1 MNQDQIQ
8 LVQDSFAQVKP
19 IADIAADLFYDRL
32 FTLDPGLRPLFK
44 SNLGEQKHNLMT
56 TLSFAVAGL
65 NKPERILPAVRQLGT
80 RHGGY
85 GVQAHHYQ
93 TVGAAL
99 LWTLAQG
106 LGEQF
111 TPDVEEAWT
120 AVYTLLAQTMQ
131 EGTLEPVAF
140 A

>member
-1 MNQDQIQ
+1 MNKKQIQ
-8 LVQDSFAQVKP
+8 LVQESFEQVKP
-19 IADIAADLFYDRL
+19 IAGVAADLFYDRL
-32 FTLDPGLRPLFK
+32 FELDANLRPLFK
-44 SNLGEQKHNLMT
+44 SDLSEQKHSLMT

-65 NKPERILPAVRQLGT
+65 NRPDTILSAVRQLGA
-80 RHGGY
+80 RHTGY

-131 EGTLEPVAF
+131 EGRLEPA
-140 A
+140 ASP

>member
-1 MNQDQIQ
+1 MNQTQIQ
-8 LVQDSFAQVKP
+8 LVQDSFERVKP
-19 IADIAADLFYDRL
+19 IAGVAADLFYDRL
-32 FTLDPGLRPLFK
+32 FELDAGLRPLFK
-44 SNLGEQKHNLMT
+44 SDLGEQKHNLMT

-65 NKPERILPAVRQLGT
+65 NRPDTILPAVRQLGA

-85 GVQAHHYQ
+85 GVEAHHYQ

-131 EGTLEPVAF
+131 EGTLQPVA
-140 A
+140 AA

>member
-1 MNQDQIQ
+1 MNQNQIQ

-44 SNLGEQKHNLMT
+44 SNLSEQKHNLMT

>member
-1 MNQDQIQ
+1 MNQNQIQ

>member
-1 MNQDQIQ
+1 MNQNQIQ

-32 FTLDPGLRPLFK
+32 FILDPGLRPLFK

>member
-1 MNQDQIQ
+1 
-8 LVQDSFAQVKP
+8 LPASPLTFST
-19 IADIAADLFYDRL
+19 IASLK
-32 FTLDPGLRPLFK
+32 LDANLRPLFK
-44 SNLGEQKHNLMT
+44 SDLSEQKHSLMT

-65 NKPERILPAVRQLGT
+65 NRPDTILSAVRQLGA
-80 RHGGY
+80 RHTGY

-120 AVYTLLAQTMQ
+120 AVY
-131 EGTLEPVAF
+131 
-140 A
+140 